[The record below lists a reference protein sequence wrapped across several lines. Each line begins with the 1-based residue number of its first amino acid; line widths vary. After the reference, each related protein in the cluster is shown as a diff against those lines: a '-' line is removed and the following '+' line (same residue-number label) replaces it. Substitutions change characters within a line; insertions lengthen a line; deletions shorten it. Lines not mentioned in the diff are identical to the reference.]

1 MLLLKRQQEP
11 LGVKPS
17 GEAFQ
22 IAIGAYH
29 PVARY
34 QNPYRIAVNGVA
46 DGADSRRAPYST
58 CYLGIADRSAVWNLL
73 QLAPYRFL
81 KLCS

>member
-11 LGVKPS
+11 LGLKPS

-46 DGADSRRAPYST
+46 EARTAVGRPILRAISE
-58 CYLGIADRSAVWNLL
+58 
-73 QLAPYRFL
+73 
-81 KLCS
+81 